1 MPNVIPDSL
10 GKSMEEGPAAKRF
23 RLEITT
29 DGCEDFAYDVA
40 YDDCR
45 RHITSVVVPDGIEKL
60 GDHVYMHC
68 YHLTSLTLPN
78 SVKIVGASAFRYC
91 GALTSLTLPNSV
103 KTVGEYAFSNCT
115 GLTSLTLPNSL
126 ETIGKHAFL
135 HCEGLT
141 SLIIPNSLKSL
152 GESAFSNCR
161 KLTCV
166 TFPHSVDWGDVGEF
180 AFSGCNDLT
189 SVDFCSMSRPALIT
203 WAVGN
208 SRNRANWALTSVM
221 RLRNVLTL
229 ITVFAL
235 DTRDVD
241 SVDPFGIKGV
251 FMGCPCRVNH
261 GIIPG
266 DEDDYVAEV
275 YDPKDI

>member
-1 MPNVIPDSL
+1 
-10 GKSMEEGPAAKRF
+10 MEEGPAAKRF
-23 RLEITT
+23 RLAITS
-29 DGCEDFAYDVA
+29 DVAYEDFAYDVA
-40 YDDCR
+40 YDHCR
-45 RHITSVVVPDGIEKL
+45 RDITSVVVPDGIEKI
-60 GDHVYMHC
+60 GDHSYRYC
-68 YHLTSLTLPN
+68 YHLTSLALPN

-91 GALTSLTLPNSV
+91 RALKSLTLPNSV

-115 GLTSLTLPNSL
+115 GLTSLTLSKSL

-141 SLIIPNSLKSL
+141 SVIIPNSLKSL

-166 TFPHSVDWGDVGEF
+166 TFPHSMDWWDVIGEC

-203 WAVGN
+203 WAVAN
-208 SRNRANWALTSVM
+208 SLNRANWTLTSVL

-229 ITVFAL
+229 ITVFSL
-235 DTRDVD
+235 DPRDVD
-241 SVDPFGIKGV
+241 SVDPFGIRGV

-261 GIIPG
+261 GIMPG
-266 DEDDYVAEV
+266 
-275 YDPKDI
+275 